1 MIAYLVDKNLS
12 LITIRALT
20 PLMLEDIRGAKRL
33 IATMTR
39 FEGDDVKY
47 EDVAVNLLGQV
58 HPCRP
63 DHLVLEIPSRWEFE
77 LVNLFPDWNCRSY
90 NEFQEAVQLFEMWR
104 SERAGAAHN
113 VSTGATADG
122 NR

>member
-47 EDVAVNLLGQV
+47 EDVAMNLLGPV

-63 DHLVLEIPSRWEFE
+63 DHLVLHLPARWAFE
-77 LVNLFPDWNCRSY
+77 LENLFPPWPTRHGY
-90 NEFQEAVQLFEMWR
+90 EFEEALLLFHQWR
-104 SERAGAAHN
+104 SERNQAACQSN
-113 VSTGATADG
+113 TGASING
-122 NR
+122 RR